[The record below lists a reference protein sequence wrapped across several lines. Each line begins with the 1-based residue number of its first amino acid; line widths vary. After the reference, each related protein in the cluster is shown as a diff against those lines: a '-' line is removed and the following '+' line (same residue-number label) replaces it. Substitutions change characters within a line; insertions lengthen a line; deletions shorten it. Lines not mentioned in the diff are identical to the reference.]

1 MNYLLWI
8 EDLINANASFGSDST
23 EIAGLDVG
31 VGASCIYPLLA
42 ANKLGWKM
50 HGTDIDA
57 ENLSAARHEMRR
69 NCTVRFQPFIYNE
82 TCTFLSKQAKC

>member
-8 EDLINANASFGSDST
+8 EDLINANASFGSDSST

-42 ANKLGWKM
+42 AKKLGWKM

-69 NCTVRFQPFIYNE
+69 AVRFQPFI
-82 TCTFLSKQAKC
+82 L